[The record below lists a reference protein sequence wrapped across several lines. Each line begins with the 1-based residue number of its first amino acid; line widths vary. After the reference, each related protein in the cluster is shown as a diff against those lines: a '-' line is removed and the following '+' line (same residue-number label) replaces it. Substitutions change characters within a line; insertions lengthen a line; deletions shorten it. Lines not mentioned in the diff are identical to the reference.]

1 MFKWNMSSVYTR
13 GGVGEQHE
21 KKGGG
26 VYIMIIRGYS
36 DLNIQYISQPVTSKY
51 NTTNK

>member
-1 MFKWNMSSVYTR
+1 MSSVYTR

-21 KKGGG
+21 KKG

>member
-1 MFKWNMSSVYTR
+1 MVTWVVFILGWGWGATW
-13 GGVGEQHE
+13 
-21 KKGGG
+21 KKKG